1 MIDQKKVRELAEKYI
16 AYTTADVELVKLI
29 GKVVMGVMMEY
40 YGYDSV
46 DEVYADDDSLVGDGE
61 LTVIMDEV
69 RECLNKALREALS

>member
-16 AYTTADVELVKLI
+16 AYTNADVELIKLI
-29 GKVVMGVMMEY
+29 GKVVMGVMMDY
-40 YGYDSV
+40 YDYDSV
-46 DEVYADDDSLVGDGE
+46 DEVYADDDSLVGDEE